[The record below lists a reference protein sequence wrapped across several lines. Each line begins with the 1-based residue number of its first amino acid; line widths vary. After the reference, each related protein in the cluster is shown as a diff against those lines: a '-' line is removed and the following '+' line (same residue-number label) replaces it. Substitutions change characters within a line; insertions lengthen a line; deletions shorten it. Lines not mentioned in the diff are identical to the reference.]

1 METGL
6 AAGRRFARR
15 YLVECLVGRG
25 GMGSVWAVVDA
36 DLGERVALKTLD
48 RADSSAQTVE
58 RFRREVRLAR
68 RVTHRN
74 VARIF
79 DIGEADGVHYLT
91 MELVDGESLAD
102 RLNRAPPS
110 VADACRL
117 AAQIAEGLAAAHAAE
132 IVHRDLKPGNVLV
145 DRSGRA
151 VITDF
156 GIACAVSGDVKL
168 TVEGAGLL
176 GTPAYMSPE
185 QVRGDPVEAAS
196 DLYSLGVMLFEL
208 LTGRLP
214 FHGDSTIALAL
225 ARLHQAPDDPRAHAG
240 IDDGLAEL
248 VLQCLALDPAERP
261 ADASTVAQRLHEL
274 HPTLDVSAP
283 PSRPPSRSLG
293 PGASITRGVAATRTG
308 TRPVDVSVAVLLF
321 RYRGTAGEEYLA
333 EALTDEIIDLLS
345 RNRGLRVS
353 ARGATAKF
361 GPDADPRAVGSEL
374 GVDVV
379 VDGSV
384 QRGGETIRISARLV
398 AVDSGVQLWS
408 ERFDGRLVDVF
419 ELQDR
424 LARQIAETLR
434 VQLESTSQRNEVP
447 AEAVAMYMRAR
458 SLMRSYHMGGVG
470 PDGAVGLLEQVLA
483 LAPTFRPA
491 IAALAVATER
501 TWFSPATRGEVRWR
515 ERTVAAIEHALAEAP
530 ELPETYLAAARLGM
544 QRADYAAAVH
554 SISRALSLA
563 PTFAGAHEVLG
574 SLQCEAGRP
583 EEGLRHLRLAVALDP
598 TLLTARMYEARHYEM
613 HGRHAEADA
622 LMAEA
627 ERHSTRFEITVV
639 ATTARIAGWRG
650 DLETVVRQR
659 TKLLAAGNDGG
670 LFDVLLQGY
679 LGLTSLPEA
688 LANLRTLLHP
698 DFGPRFVTLGK
709 QLAIEA
715 LARVGEGDVAEE
727 LLAEVADGA
736 LVDLDWLDFCPVL
749 ASLRDRPR
757 FAELRAKARA
767 RAEAIW
773 VVE

>member
-1 METGL
+1 MDTGL

-15 YLVECLVGRG
+15 YLVERLVGRG

-48 RADSSAQTVE
+48 RADSSEQTVE

-79 DIGEADGVHYLT
+79 DIGEAGGVHYLT

-102 RLNRAPPS
+102 RLHRAPPG
-110 VADACRL
+110 VAEACRL

-145 DRSGRA
+145 DRNGRA

-156 GIACAVSGDVKL
+156 GIACAVTGDVKL
-168 TVEGAGLL
+168 TVEGAGFL

-185 QVRGDPVEAAS
+185 QVRGDAVEAAS

-214 FHGDSTIALAL
+214 FHGDSTISLAL
-225 ARLHQAPDDPRAHAG
+225 ARLHQAPDDPREHAA
-240 IDDGLAEL
+240 IDDSLAAL
-248 VLQCLALDPAERP
+248 VLQCLALDPADRP
-261 ADASTVAQRLHEL
+261 ADASAVAQRLLEL
-274 HPTLDVSAP
+274 HPTLAVSAP
-283 PSRPPSRSLG
+283 ASRPNPR
-293 PGASITRGVAATRTG
+293 PTTATTRIGSVATRTG
-308 TRPVDVSVAVLLF
+308 TRPPDVSVAVLLF
-321 RYRGTAGEEYLA
+321 RYRGPAGEEYVA

-361 GPDADPRAVGSEL
+361 GPEADPRAVGREL

-398 AVDSGVQLWS
+398 AVDTGVQLWS

-434 VQLESTSQRNEVP
+434 VQLESASQRNEVP

-458 SLMRSYHMGGVG
+458 SLMRSYHMGGLG

-483 LAPTFRPA
+483 QAPTFRPA

-501 TWFSPATRGEVRWR
+501 TWFSPATRGEVKWR
-515 ERTVAAIEHALAEAP
+515 ERTVAAIEHALADAP
-530 ELPETYLAAARLGM
+530 ELPETHLAAARLGM
-544 QRADYAAAVH
+544 QRADYAAAAH
-554 SISRALSLA
+554 SITRALSLA

-627 ERHSTRFEITVV
+627 EQHSARFEITVV
-639 ATTARIAGWRG
+639 ATTARIAAWRG
-650 DLETVVRQR
+650 DLETVSRQR
-659 TKLLAAGNDGG
+659 GKLLGAGNDGS

-715 LARVGEGDVAEE
+715 LARVGEVDVAEE
-727 LLAEVADGA
+727 LLAEAADGA
-736 LVDLDWLDFCPVL
+736 LVDLDWLDHCPMLV
-749 ASLRDRPR
+749 SLRGRPR
-757 FAELRAKARA
+757 FAELRAKVRA